1 MYVHVV
7 TSTIGRTIY
16 FKCMLE
22 LKTIIHQKGAE
33 CMDIEQLEALRA
45 RVLEQSAQ
53 GQKLIG
59 ILYDLAD
66 WTDRGTLA
74 ARMGKKRLNP
84 HDAAL
89 LDRLAAAGLVEVA
102 KRPYHG
108 RHGYEYIYRLRG
120 DVHRGL
126 NALKAYRRQKA

>member
-1 MYVHVV
+1 MLD
-7 TSTIGRTIY
+7 
-16 FKCMLE
+16 FK
-22 LKTIIHQKGAE
+22 IIIRQKGAE
-33 CMDIEQLEALRA
+33 YMDVGQLQALRA

-53 GQKLIG
+53 GQKIIG

-66 WTDRGTLA
+66 WTDRHTLA
-74 ARMGKKRLNP
+74 RRMGKNRLNP

-89 LDRLAAAGLVEVA
+89 LDRLAAAELVEVA

-126 NALKAYRRQKA
+126 NALKAYRRPKV